1 MPPGQPGQPGRP
13 GLPGLPAP
21 PGAAAPGARAPG
33 VVPVG
38 DTPPRAAPA
47 PPPPAPA
54 PRAPAPPPRPRPRPG
69 YPQGSAHHGVLKA
82 LNKKRVHGIP
92 LVTLTLLITAPA
104 VLAAAL
110 LRPRS
115 AGARRR

>member
-1 MPPGQPGQPGRP
+1 RYS
-13 GLPGLPAP
+13 
-21 PGAAAPGARAPG
+21 RAPG

-47 PPPPAPA
+47 APPPAPT

-69 YPQGSAHHGVLKA
+69 YPQGSVHHDVLKA

-92 LVTLTLLITAPA
+92 LVTLTLLVTAPA

-115 AGARRR
+115 AYARRR

>member
-1 MPPGQPGQPGRP
+1 MPVDN
-13 GLPGLPAP
+13 AP
-21 PGAAAPGARAPG
+21 PRP
-33 VVPVG
+33 
-38 DTPPRAAPA
+38 APA

-54 PRAPAPPPRPRPRPG
+54 PRAPAPRPRPG
-69 YPQGSAHHGVLKA
+69 YPQGSVHHGVLKA
-82 LNKKRVHGIP
+82 LGKKAVHGFP

-115 AGARRR
+115 GGARRR